1 MTCKLQFLSLTVLAV
16 VLLGSGCAPQLDR
29 IETSVQANRDEIAR
43 LQAENKLL
51 LQEVQAL
58 ASLLRLERETGDQ
71 SAALKVAKLTQ
82 VSGRL
87 DQLMQK
93 LDDNAEYMRNLSAR
107 VDLLVTR
114 SGIPTLGE
122 YRPPARGGDGAVE
135 LPEEGRTILEA
146 ADLDRSSGNTG
157 LARLGY
163 EEFLEKYGRTE
174 AADDALYRLGDM
186 DLADGEHAS
195 ALERFDDL
203 LARFPA
209 SEWVPA
215 ALFKSREC
223 LLGLGREDEAAARA
237 RLLIENHPGS
247 TEAAMLQADPESR

>member
-1 MTCKLQFLSLTVLAV
+1 MTCTLRFLPLTVLTL

-29 IETSVQANRDEIAR
+29 IETSVQANRDEIGR

-51 LQEVQAL
+51 LQEVRAL
-58 ASLLRLERETGDQ
+58 ASLLRLEKETGGQ
-71 SAALKVAKLTQ
+71 SSALNVAKLTQ

-87 DQLMQK
+87 DQLMKK

-107 VDLLVTR
+107 VDLLVSR

-122 YRPPARGGDGAVE
+122 YRPPVRGDDGALE

-157 LARLGY
+157 LARQGY
-163 EEFLEKYGRTE
+163 EEFLAKYGRTE
-174 AADDALYRLGDM
+174 AADDALYRLGDL
-186 DLADGEHAS
+186 DLGDGEHQA

-203 LARFPA
+203 LARFPGSDWTA
-209 SEWVPA
+209 A
-215 ALFKSREC
+215 ALFKSHEC
-223 LLGLGREDEAAARA
+223 LLALGRKDEAAARA

-247 TEAAMLQADPESR
+247 PEAAMLQADPESR